1 MNLSLPGILVSLSID
16 PIDNPDFSV
25 RLSTATLS
33 LPSDH
38 TEDWETVPDGGVTK
52 LRVLR
57 PLLPADLPGPGLPP
71 PGEHKAVAL
80 DIVPASWAL
89 PSWCRAG
96 AETREIPGVGRLC
109 PHQH

>member
-16 PIDNPDFSV
+16 SIDNPDFPV
-25 RLSTATLS
+25 WQATATLS

-57 PLLPADLPGPGLPP
+57 PLLPADLPGPGLLP

-80 DIVPASWAL
+80 DIVPACRAL

-96 AETREIPGVGRLC
+96 AETREVPGVGWLC